1 MNGDYDPT
9 EEEEE
14 EELWIDTSTVN
25 GYVVRA
31 NPRNGFVSSGDS
43 VSLCRFKPRQQL
55 VFWRVG
61 VALVAVQGKPLVFSL
76 CCPFFQ
82 CDNIPPS
89 TKVAL
94 QRKTQ
99 KLSSTILSYSMTSWP
114 PEFEII
120 VCVDLRNLAATP
132 HTEPGRQK
140 SIEEMPEGE
149 CSPQNMSTKGALVLG
164 C

>member
-9 EEEEE
+9 EEEE

-61 VALVAVQGKPLVFSL
+61 VALVAVQGNPLVFSL
-76 CCPFFQ
+76 CCPFSSVTKSL
-82 CDNIPPS
+82 PP
-89 TKVAL
+89 
-94 QRKTQ
+94 
-99 KLSSTILSYSMTSWP
+99 
-114 PEFEII
+114 
-120 VCVDLRNLAATP
+120 
-132 HTEPGRQK
+132 QK
-140 SIEEMPEGE
+140 SPSNGRHKN
-149 CSPQNMSTKGALVLG
+149 CRARFFRTQ
-164 C
+164 